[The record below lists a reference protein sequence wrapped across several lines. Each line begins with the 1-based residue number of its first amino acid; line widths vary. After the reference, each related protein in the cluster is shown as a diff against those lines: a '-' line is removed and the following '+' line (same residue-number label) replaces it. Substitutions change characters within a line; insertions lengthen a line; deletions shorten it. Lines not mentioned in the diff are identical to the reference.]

1 MPDPKKKKSKEKAK
15 KGKVFTTP
23 QGKRHIALKKRA
35 DARDKKAAATIKKK
49 IRKIF
54 ISFII

>member
-1 MPDPKKKKSKEKAK
+1 MPDPKKKKSKAKAK

-35 DARDKKAAATIKKK
+35 DARDKKAAEIKKK
-49 IRKIF
+49 IRKKK
-54 ISFII
+54 